1 MHFLFSYDKIIKEQG
16 VILMRSAVLK
26 GARKIEVEKK
36 ENMVGR
42 EGYILIDVLKVGI
55 CGSDIHYWV

>member
-42 EGYILIDVLKVGI
+42 
-55 CGSDIHYWV
+55 

>member
-1 MHFLFSYDKIIKEQG
+1 
-16 VILMRSAVLK
+16 MRSAVLK

-42 EGYILIDVLKVGI
+42 EGYILIDV
-55 CGSDIHYWV
+55 